1 MYAQRLLA
9 ASCLSLVALAACSQV
24 NAAVRKQSFGKT
36 KAGEPVEL
44 YTLTNSKGMEV
55 SVSTYGGIVTSI
67 KVPDRAGKFAD
78 VVLGHDSVD
87 GYIKNNS
94 PFLGATIGRYGN
106 RIGKARFSLE
116 GVEYK
121 LVANNGANSLHGGP
135 TGFNTRLWTAKPLK
149 NGVALSYL
157 SKDGEEGFPG
167 NLSVTVTFTVT
178 ENNELRIHY
187 QATTD
192 KTTVVNLTNHS
203 YFNLSGAGEG
213 DVLEHLLTINAD
225 RFTPVD
231 NGLIPTGELQPVE
244 GTPFD
249 FRRPVAIGAR
259 IDDPYPQMKLGGG
272 YDHNFVLNRTGA
284 GLILAARAVDPKSGR
299 VLETLTTEPGMQ
311 FYAGNFLNGSIVGK
325 GGKAYNKRYGF
336 CLETQHY
343 PDSPNKPGFPSTT
356 LKPGEHYDTTTV
368 YRFSVEK

>member
-9 ASCLSLVALAACSQV
+9 ASCLGLIALAACMQA

-36 KAGEPVEL
+36 KEGKAVEL
-44 YTLTNSKGMEV
+44 YTLSNSKGMEV
-55 SVSTYGGIVTSI
+55 AISTYGGIVVSI

-78 VVLGHDSVD
+78 VVLGHDSAEKYV
-87 GYIKNNS
+87 KNNG
-94 PFLGATIGRYGN
+94 PFMGATIGRYGN
-106 RIGKARFSLE
+106 RIGHARFSLD

-121 LVANNGANSLHGGP
+121 LAANDGANSLHGGP
-135 TGFNTRLWTAKPLK
+135 TGFNTRLWTAKTLK
-149 NGVALSYL
+149 SGVALSYL
-157 SKDGEEGFPG
+157 SQDGEEGFPG
-167 NLSVTVTFTVT
+167 ALSVTVTFTVT

-203 YFNLSGAGEG
+203 YFNLAGQGEG
-213 DVLEHLLTINAD
+213 DVLGTLLTIHAD

-231 NGLIPTGELQPVE
+231 SGMIPTGELKPVE

-249 FRRPVAIGAR
+249 FRQPVAIGAR
-259 IDDPYPQMKLGGG
+259 IDDADPQVKLGGG
-272 YDHNFVLNRTGA
+272 YDHNFVLNRSGA
-284 GLILAARAVDPKSGR
+284 GLVLAARAVDPASGR

-311 FYAGNFLNGSIVGK
+311 FYAGNFLNGSIKGK

-343 PDSPNKPGFPSTT
+343 PDSPNKPSFPTTT
-356 LKPGEHYDTTTV
+356 LKPGERYDTTTV